1 MDMTMLKLPEIFD
14 DAVIGTSQRIGL
26 DDCIVYSADKV
37 IEILSEDMS
46 QEDALEH
53 FDFNIAGAFV
63 GETTPIFVWSK
74 TMQEIEETETH

>member
-1 MDMTMLKLPEIFD
+1 MLKLSEIFD

-37 IEILSEDMS
+37 IEILSVSEDMS

-74 TMQEIEETETH
+74 TMQEIDPDILEKH

>member
-1 MDMTMLKLPEIFD
+1 
-14 DAVIGTSQRIGL
+14 
-26 DDCIVYSADKV
+26 
-37 IEILSEDMS
+37 MS

-63 GETTPIFVWSK
+63 GDTTPIFVWSK